1 MKKTNNTKTTQTM
14 PEMIREI
21 EKAGVNGSLFFVT
34 THKFTNFV
42 NLITITNGE
51 MKFFVCQCTKPGTRK
66 RNKGDKVARFNDA
79 LICDSMIREV
89 TKEDMLKHVFIGIV
103 PQAMVISKCIPVFG
117 HSALVK
123 SRTKFDIVF
132 NFTANKNVA
141 VAEIEEMTAEEP
153 AAPAEEPAA
162 PAEEPTAPAEEPAAP
177 KTEEDWMIDWMV
189 DLDTKSTNPFTKGF
203 LNRMMDVSSS
213 IDKSLIEEVDKF
225 DCSYRHAQEICQ
237 SLMESIKTVQ
247 NTTTAAENIDKFIF
261 ILAAMSA
268 ELKSQAEKEEITVH
282 NLKRS
287 LENVTENRVRY
298 FYNGIDCR
306 LSIIEEENN
315 EQKKAVAKVNDI
327 MANLSDIEKDLLMKS
342 LGLKP
347 EVEIVEDPVPVPEL
361 TSATIDGNK
370 FVIIMNDGNTR
381 SIEKT
386 WSEIAHH
393 LRQVALKKETV
404 NVSVCEYVASE
415 MAKGMSRKEL
425 GECLGSNHYATK
437 VLDYC
442 SQLGLYKIDKNL
454 NPRKISPD
462 AAAKAGKTRS
472 TLSKIR
478 KKAIDEDL
486 AKHAA
491 SRG

>member
-1 MKKTNNTKTTQTM
+1 MKTTAK
-14 PEMIREI
+14 
-21 EKAGVNGSLFFVT
+21 EKAIVKIGDIINDIKSLGRDGFLF
-34 THKFTNFV
+34 
-42 NLITITNGE
+42 IGTI
-51 MKFFVCQCTKPGTRK
+51 FK
-66 RNKGDKVARFNDA
+66 RNQYISLIAVHDGVLKTFTASVRKQGSGKREQAQKVRRFYTNKCWWIITPDFVEETDISEHTFCAIPTDK
-79 LICDSMIREV
+79 
-89 TKEDMLKHVFIGIV
+89 
-103 PQAMVISKCIPVFG
+103 
-117 HSALVK
+117 LVK
-123 SRTKFDIVF
+123 EKFIEVF
-132 NFTANKNVA
+132 RAKMKYSDPGFCTFRNLFKYSVNKITEK
-141 VAEIEEMTAEEP
+141 EIEEEEIT
-153 AAPAEEPAA
+153 APAEEPAA

-177 KTEEDWMIDWMV
+177 KTEEDLMIDWMV

-247 NTTTAAENIDKFIF
+247 NATTAAENIDRF
-261 ILAAMSA
+261 ILALSA
-268 ELKSQAEKEEITVH
+268 ISADLKAQAEKEETIAQ

-327 MANLSDIEKDLLMKS
+327 MANLTDVERDLLMKS

-347 EVEIVEDPVPVPEL
+347 EVEIIEDPVPVPD
-361 TSATIDGNK
+361 TSAAAIEGNK

-381 SIEKT
+381 SIEKN

-404 NVSVCEYVASE
+404 NISICEYVASE
-415 MAKGMSRKEL
+415 MKKGMSRKDL
-425 GECLGSNHYATK
+425 GEHLGSNHYATK
-437 VLDYC
+437 ILDYC

-454 NPRKISPD
+454 NPKRYSPE

-472 TLSKIR
+472 TLSKLR

-491 SRG
+491 NRG